1 MVIKSTSSST
11 TFTQARLLRSLTLG
25 ENGLHEDSHRAW
37 KWISWKT
44 SLSFGFVT
52 SWRIDATNDAESET
66 FPHAGTLLEFY
77 IVHGHTGETLL
88 GGKQNLE
95 NHLLPAKDHLLV
107 PPGDLRT
114 HLGWELERS
123 DVPRWSLGFMRFF
136 WSVRCGVPSL
146 VDLMSSRLGGNN
158 MISMGR
164 LQVARLA
171 ASSLDRGCS
180 TNRGLLRS
188 RSHLFQLLVFLTYIC
203 FSISI

>member
-1 MVIKSTSSST
+1 MV
-11 TFTQARLLRSLTLG
+11 FTKIPIEPESGSREKRRSVWG
-25 ENGLHEDSHRAW
+25 WGG
-37 KWISWKT
+37 
-44 SLSFGFVT
+44 GFVT

-136 WSVRCGVPSL
+136 
-146 VDLMSSRLGGNN
+146 
-158 MISMGR
+158 
-164 LQVARLA
+164 
-171 ASSLDRGCS
+171 
-180 TNRGLLRS
+180 
-188 RSHLFQLLVFLTYIC
+188 
-203 FSISI
+203 